1 MRRFLLF
8 VFLAALIVL
17 VFAPIAAAQT
27 NYQGGGN
34 QRMQGMNSG
43 GMGSG
48 GMNSMGMDHNNMGM
62 GHNMMAS
69 PASSASAGMM
79 PSASASTTATPTAT
93 SSATASASPLAS
105 ASASATGS
113 ATAAP
118 SHELPHTGGIP
129 LVPLLSVGV
138 LVMLAGSGV
147 FTARLMR

>member
-43 GMGSG
+43 GM
-48 GMNSMGMDHNNMGM
+48 NNMGMDHNNMGM
-62 GHNMMAS
+62 GHNMMSS

-79 PSASASTTATPTAT
+79 PGASASTTATPTAT
-93 SSATASASPLAS
+93 SSATASASPSAI

-113 ATAAP
+113 ATVAP

-129 LVPLLSVGV
+129 LVPLLSVGA

>member
-1 MRRFLLF
+1 MRRT
-8 VFLAALIVL
+8 VILALSVALIVL

-27 NYQGGGN
+27 NYGGGGN
-34 QRMQGMNSG
+34 QGMNSG

-48 GMNSMGMDHNNMGM
+48 GMNDMGMDHNNMGM

-69 PASSASAGMM
+69 PAASASASMMPSALANTSATPTAASSASA
-79 PSASASTTATPTAT
+79 
-93 SSATASASPLAS
+93 SASPSAS

-129 LVPLLSVGV
+129 LVPLLSVGALV
-138 LVMLAGSGV
+138 LLAGSGV
-147 FTARLMR
+147 FTARLML

>member
-8 VFLAALIVL
+8 AFLAALIVL
-17 VFAPIAAAQT
+17 VFSPIAAAQT

-34 QRMQGMNSG
+34 QGMQGMNSG

-48 GMNSMGMDHNNMGM
+48 GMNGMGMDHNNMGM

-93 SSATASASPLAS
+93 SSATASASPSAS

-129 LVPLLSVGV
+129 LVSLLSVGA
-138 LVMLAGSGV
+138 LVFLAGAGV